1 MANNR
6 NEIVGPETDHITQAD
21 YFLYCNFPNA
31 TDQMQQNLSKFNRS
45 ENQKRFHKILD
56 DLIHSTIQMMKNKQ
70 IDFILRDL
78 NTSTSCKP
86 EEIPTRIPYNAIEHD
101 IKIDRIKQR
110 MIETITSTTQFGEDS
125 DKTWHENS
133 SSIAKD
139 FGSLRHTD
147 YATKYMD
154 DIVPERGCASQCTGA
169 RTQSDIMDREFS
181 SETNLDAFMKA
192 CEERRHADFI
202 LDEIARI
209 SDALTERVHLASE
222 AKSEGTDSS
231 SHIILTADE
240 KEEEIFEKAKSL
252 MSIICAQERP
262 SAVTTEA
269 VSKVVIQQETFV
281 DSRVSISS
289 IHFVQES
296 QDPSAY
302 LDATDGSRV
311 AARIQVISSIEEPSK
326 DESAHEVSSLY
337 PEKGDFQDTTVTV
350 TVKSDK
356 KKEEKRKEDE
366 IFLRSIIDTVV
377 LAVFQNVR
385 DIPTVVKDDGRK
397 EDEEKRDGEEI
408 DISLQQVLDK
418 NVPAVETVDSSITD
432 SIQEL
437 REDSDQII
445 TFPPKQEAVSVIND
459 ISLQQVLD
467 EDVPAVD
474 KIVEAVDSDQI
485 ITFPPKQEAVSVIND
500 ISLQQVLDE
509 DVPAV
514 DKIVQAVDSSIVD
527 SIQELRE
534 DSKQIIAF
542 SPKQEAVSI
551 IDDIID
557 SFVDFSQ
564 IEQEPTKIAK
574 DNPREL
580 VSYKMPK
587 YRSIDAYWSPD
598 ISKTFIERNYFIT
611 KREKMPQCK
620 EIRHAKHLN
629 VSCTFLSFTS
639 FEPTR
644 RSYCEIPA
652 AKMCQDDRSR
662 LPRILQPIRCCG
674 GLIPS
679 NIYLGKPKYYDIWTT
694 SCFNPQIAATREAT
708 LSVLCP
714 SPQDSRTIGCRVSC
728 RTLIDNRNASLR
740 HCNVNYCTKRRAIF
754 GDSSHTTYDTCC
766 KVGRKHCYSRLNNNI
781 NDIGNVRMGYY
792 HCNDNC
798 PVWNNNRY
806 YERSRSFH
814 WCTRGNLYF
823 IHPWPSRR
831 YN

>member
-6 NEIVGPETDHITQAD
+6 NEIVESETDHITRAD

-56 DLIHSTIQMMKNKQ
+56 DLILHFTVQMMKNKQ
-70 IDFILRDL
+70 IDFILKDL

-86 EEIPTRIPYNAIEHD
+86 EEIPTCRPCNAIEHD
-101 IKIDRIKQR
+101 VKIDRIKQR
-110 MIETITSTTQFGEDS
+110 IIETITSTTQSGEDS
-125 DKTWHENS
+125 DKTCHENL
-133 SSIAKD
+133 SSIVKD
-139 FGSLRHTD
+139 FGSFRYMD

-154 DIVPERGCASQCTGA
+154 DIVSERGCTSQCTGA

-181 SETNLDAFMKA
+181 SETNLDAFMRA

-209 SDALTERVHLASE
+209 SDALTERVHLVSE

-240 KEEEIFEKAKSL
+240 KEEEIFKKAKSL

-262 SAVTTEA
+262 NAVTTGA

-281 DSRVSISS
+281 DSPVSS

-337 PEKGDFQDTTVTV
+337 PEKRDFQDTTVTV
-350 TVKSDK
+350 TVKSDEE
-356 KKEEKRKEDE
+356 KEEQRKEDE
-366 IFLRSIIDTVV
+366 IFLRSIIDTIL

-385 DIPTVVKDDGRK
+385 DIHTVVKDNRRK
-397 EDEEKRDGEEI
+397 EDEEKRDGEEL
-408 DISLQQVLDK
+408 DISSQQVLNK
-418 NVPAVETVDSSITD
+418 NVDEIVETVDSSI
-432 SIQEL
+432 
-437 REDSDQII
+437 
-445 TFPPKQEAVSVIND
+445 VG
-459 ISLQQVLD
+459 
-467 EDVPAVD
+467 
-474 KIVEAVDSDQI
+474 
-485 ITFPPKQEAVSVIND
+485 
-500 ISLQQVLDE
+500 
-509 DVPAV
+509 
-514 DKIVQAVDSSIVD
+514 

-534 DSKQIIAF
+534 DSKQIIPF

-557 SFVDFSQ
+557 SFVDFTQ
-564 IEQEPTKIAK
+564 IKQEPAKIAK
-574 DNPREL
+574 DNSRKL
-580 VSYKMPK
+580 VSYKIPK

-694 SCFNPQIAATREAT
+694 SYFNPQIAATREAT
-708 LSVLCP
+708 LSALCP
-714 SPQDSRTIGCRVSC
+714 SLQDSRTIGCRVSC

-754 GDSSHTTYDTCC
+754 GNSSHTTYDTRC
-766 KVGRKHCYSRLNNNI
+766 KVGIKHCYSRLNNNI
-781 NDIGNVRMGYY
+781 NNIGNVRMGYY

-798 PVWNNNRY
+798 PMWNNNRY
-806 YERSRSFH
+806 NERSRSLR
-814 WCTRGNLYF
+814 WCTRENLYF
-823 IHPWPSRR
+823 IHPQPSRR